1 LEKGGGFEKCKRIS
15 SKIQKKNKCR
25 SKKIREVGFGREK
38 GF

>member
-15 SKIQKKNKCR
+15 SRIQKENKYR
-25 SKKIREVGFGREK
+25 SKKIREVEFGRGK